1 LTVKAKWQQLAN
13 ARFDDYGLIM
23 SDKELV
29 LDALERLPNSATLDQ
44 IRDRLNFLAAIRQ
57 AQNSLSQGNG
67 IPLANVREQ
76 FSSWVNEWNSK
87 SSGRRKRSTT
97 SAR

>member
-1 LTVKAKWQQLAN
+1 
-13 ARFDDYGLIM
+13 M

-29 LDALERLPNSATLDQ
+29 IEAIARLPKSASLDQ
-44 IRDRLNFLAAIRQ
+44 IRDRLNFLAGVRQ
-57 AQNSLSQGNG
+57 AQSSLRQGKG
-67 IPLANVREQ
+67 IPLSKVREQ

-97 SAR
+97 STR

>member
-1 LTVKAKWQQLAN
+1 
-13 ARFDDYGLIM
+13 M

-29 LDALERLPNSATLDQ
+29 LDVLERLPKGATLDQ
-44 IRDRLNFLAAIRQ
+44 IRDRLNFLAEIRE
-57 AQNSLSQGNG
+57 AQSSLKEGKG
-67 IPLANVREQ
+67 IPLADVREQ